1 MTPPEGAYPR
11 TVRGVHQAV
20 RQRGSVPR
28 QARLPVERRC
38 RVSDQAARQ
47 ERHTEPITIALDH
60 LLAQDRFEQPYVRAA
75 NVALDALLA
84 ERDALAAQLEQTREA
99 LRDEVQKRHFARRQ
113 RLGWDTWGN
122 EALEHFALEAF

>member
-1 MTPPEGAYPR
+1 
-11 TVRGVHQAV
+11 
-20 RQRGSVPR
+20 
-28 QARLPVERRC
+28 
-38 RVSDQAARQ
+38 VSDQAARQ

-99 LRDEVQKRHFARRQ
+99 LRRIERAHASAQHLQEIARA
-113 RLGWDTWGN
+113 
-122 EALEHFALEAF
+122 ALVVPEEPSA